1 MGLIEDARALAES
14 DPTRDDSSS
23 SPGTCRYCGGETV
36 GRLLTMRVL
45 HADTCP
51 WLALPRIV
59 AALEAAQQML
69 DYIDVP
75 ASGYNAKYGLLPGT
89 WWYDWPDQPFVQKI
103 REAMRDG

>member
-14 DPTRDDSSS
+14 DPTREDSSS

-36 GRLLTMRVL
+36 GGLLTMRVL

-59 AALEAAQQML
+59 AALEAAQQ
-69 DYIDVP
+69 V
-75 ASGYNAKYGLLPGT
+75 
-89 WWYDWPDQPFVQKI
+89 V
-103 REAMRDG
+103 RDGCCRRACCNDQRHDDCAAVALAGGG